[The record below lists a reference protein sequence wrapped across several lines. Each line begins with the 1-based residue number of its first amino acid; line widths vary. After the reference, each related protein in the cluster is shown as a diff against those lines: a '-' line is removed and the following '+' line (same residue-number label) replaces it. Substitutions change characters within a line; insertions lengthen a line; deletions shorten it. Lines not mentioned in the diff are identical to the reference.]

1 MRDQPDQNR
10 RRLMARLGIGAL
22 TAYAAP
28 MLTGY
33 DTANASGGS
42 GGSGESR
49 GGSGG
54 RSSRVEPSRVVRR
67 RKVSEPTPAPP
78 ELVLF
83 ISPARLGA
91 DTDTRLQGASY
102 KIVQQ
107 RLLANGNIYRLQLP
121 PGRDVPEALAEL
133 AQLFPDAVFDR
144 NTLYTPEE
152 FICSTGSCDAHT
164 AIGWSGWSGSNIPR
178 IGIIDTG
185 VNPNH
190 PALSGQKLHVY
201 QTEMNERTAAGRQH
215 GTAVASLLIGA
226 TDSRSP
232 GLLPEAEL
240 FAVEA
245 FHRGSG
251 GEAADAYALAEA
263 IDYLLEARV
272 HVINMS
278 FSGAENAVLHAMI
291 RQARELGVGIVAAA
305 GNGGPGAA
313 PSYPAAWPEVIA
325 VTAVN
330 AALKPWRQANRGAW
344 VTLAAPGVNLWTAA
358 SVSGGRLRSG
368 TSYAAPFVTAV
379 LAVERA
385 RDPSLDLE
393 SATARMIAC
402 AKDLGDAGYDETFG
416 YGLVSSPDQ
425 CLKSITSKN
434 MSIFNISVE

>member
-1 MRDQPDQNR
+1 MPHQPDHTR
-10 RRLMARLGIGAL
+10 RRLLARLGIGAL
-22 TAYAAP
+22 TAYVAP
-28 MLTGY
+28 VLAGFG
-33 DTANASGGS
+33 TANASDGSGASGGS
-42 GGSGESR
+42 G

-54 RSSRVEPSRVVRR
+54 RSSGPEPSHAARR
-67 RKVSEPTPAPP
+67 RRVSQPAPP
-78 ELVLF
+78 ELVLLF
-83 ISPARLGA
+83 SPAHPGS
-91 DTDTRLQGASY
+91 DTDIRLQGASY
-102 KIVQQ
+102 SIVQQ
-107 RLLANGNIYRLQLP
+107 RLLADGHIYRLKLP
-121 PGRDVPEALAEL
+121 PGREVPEALSEL
-133 AQLFPDAVFDR
+133 AQLFPGAIADR

-152 FICSTGSCDAHT
+152 FVCSTEGCDAHE
-164 AIGWSGWSGSNIPR
+164 AISWSGWAGSIIPR

-185 VNPNH
+185 VNPDH
-190 PALSGQKLHVY
+190 SALSGQKLRLH

-226 TDSRSP
+226 ADSRTP

-245 FHRGSG
+245 FHRSNG

-263 IDYLLEARV
+263 IDHLLGARV

-291 RQARELGVGIVAAA
+291 RRARDFGIGIVAAA

-325 VTAVN
+325 VTAVD
-330 AALKPWRQANRGAW
+330 AGLKPWRQANRGAW

-368 TSYAAPFVTAV
+368 TSYAAPFVTAA

-385 RDPSLDLE
+385 RDPSLDLTA
-393 SATARMIAC
+393 ATARLISC
-402 AKDLGDAGYDETFG
+402 AKDLGAVGYDETFG
-416 YGLVSSPDQ
+416 YGLVSSPNQ
-425 CLKSITSKN
+425 CLEVDASKKMRIFSISG
-434 MSIFNISVE
+434 E